1 LKIRGISVQKNTK
14 MKITLER
21 KNDNFHFELKNER
34 GHIVN
39 VDSRPEF
46 GGNDMGASPM
56 ELVLMGV
63 AGCSGI
69 DMISILKKQRQEITS
84 FKAEVEGE
92 RVQVGE
98 AKPFKD
104 IHVAFYLEGNIK
116 DDKAAKAAQL
126 SFDKYCSVSKTL
138 EPNVTIHY
146 KVVLNGIPLTPEGE

>member
-1 LKIRGISVQKNTK
+1 
-14 MKITLER
+14 MKVTLNR
-21 KNDNFHFELKNER
+21 VNDNFHFELKNER

-46 GGNDMGASPM
+46 GGNDMGPSPM
-56 ELVLMGV
+56 ELILMGV
-63 AGCSGI
+63 AGCSAI

-84 FKAEVEGE
+84 FKAEVDGE

-104 IHVAFYLEGNIK
+104 IHVVFYLEGEINPE
-116 DDKAAKAAQL
+116 KAARAAQL

-138 EPNVTIHY
+138 EPTATVHY
-146 KVVLNGIPLTPEGE
+146 KVVLNGIPLTPEGGTSNL

>member
-1 LKIRGISVQKNTK
+1 
-14 MKITLER
+14 MKITLNR
-21 KNDNFHFELKNER
+21 VNDNFHFELKNER

-39 VDSRPEF
+39 VDARPDF

-92 RVQVGE
+92 RIQVGE
-98 AKPFKD
+98 AKPFKE
-104 IHVAFYLEGNIK
+104 INVVFFLEGPINEE
-116 DDKAAKAAQL
+116 KALRAAQL
-126 SFDKYCSVSKTL
+126 SFEKYCSVAKTV
-138 EPNVTIHY
+138 EPTATINY
-146 KVVLNGIPLTPEGE
+146 KVVLNGMELGQ

>member
-1 LKIRGISVQKNTK
+1 
-14 MKITLER
+14 MKITLNR
-21 KNDNFHFELKNER
+21 VNDNFHFELKNER

-46 GGNDMGASPM
+46 GGDDQGPSPM

-63 AGCSGI
+63 AGCSAI

-92 RVQVGE
+92 RLQVGE

-104 IHVAFYLEGNIK
+104 IYLVFLLEGDIK
-116 DDKAAKAAQL
+116 EDKAAKAAQL

-138 EPNVTIHY
+138 EPTATIHY
-146 KVVLNGIPLTPEGE
+146 KVVLNGVELPKI

>member
-1 LKIRGISVQKNTK
+1 
-14 MKITLER
+14 MKITLNRVNE
-21 KNDNFHFELKNER
+21 NFHFELKNDR
-34 GHIVN
+34 GHLVN
-39 VDSRPEF
+39 VDARPEF
-46 GGNDMGASPM
+46 GGNDMGPSPM

-104 IHVAFYLEGNIK
+104 IHVVFYLEGEIIPE
-116 DDKAAKAAQL
+116 KAARAAQL
-126 SFDKYCSVSKTL
+126 SFEKYCSVSKTL
-138 EPNVTIHY
+138 EPTATIHY
-146 KVVLNGIPLTPEGE
+146 KVVLNGIPLDSPLTPERGTKD